1 MVVDTTT
8 YVSDTTIVDNN
19 TNTYMDTT
27 VVDNTTYVDS
37 TSMNDVE
44 TYSISD
50 VGTDAWGVTDAG
62 GYDGSGWGDEVDT
75 YGY

>member
-1 MVVDTTT
+1 
-8 YVSDTTIVDNN
+8 
-19 TNTYMDTT
+19 MDTT
-27 VVDNTTYVDS
+27 VMDSTTFVDS

-50 VGTDAWGVTDAG
+50 VGSDAWGVTDAG